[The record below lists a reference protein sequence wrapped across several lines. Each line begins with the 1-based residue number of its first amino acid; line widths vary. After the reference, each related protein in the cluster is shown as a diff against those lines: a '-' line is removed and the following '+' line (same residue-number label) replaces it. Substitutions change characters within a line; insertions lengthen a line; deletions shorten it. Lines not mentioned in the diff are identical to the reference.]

1 MSQAYYSGLF
11 TDVVRSMWYG
21 ALVRMVRLRVDTWM
35 RGSASEPL
43 INWKTSLVVSRKALV
58 LMWVL
63 LAVSVLLVE
72 TRTIVEA

>member
-1 MSQAYYSGLF
+1 MSQAYYSGLL

-21 ALVRMVRLRVDTWM
+21 ALVRMVRLRVDTWI

-43 INWKTSLVVSRKALV
+43 INWKTSLVVSRKVLV
-58 LMWVL
+58 LMW
-63 LAVSVLLVE
+63 VLLVE